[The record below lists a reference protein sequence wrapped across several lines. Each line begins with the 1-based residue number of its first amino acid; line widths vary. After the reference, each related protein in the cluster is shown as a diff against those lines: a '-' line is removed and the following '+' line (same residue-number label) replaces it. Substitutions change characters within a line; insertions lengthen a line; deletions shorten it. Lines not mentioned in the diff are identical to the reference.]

1 MKKNLVIVSMIL
13 GSAFAGFSQKKNVT
27 SAIMCAK
34 KNQFIKA
41 KPYID
46 KAIKNEDTRTQAK
59 TWSWKAAIYAGIAG
73 MKTEE
78 AMKIKESMDVSAE
91 IVHALQKTKE
101 YDKKGYYQN
110 DLRNIAGP
118 MYNASFN
125 GGIEAYNNQNY
136 KKAFDNFTAS
146 QVYGDIIGLVDTIGA
161 YNAGMSAVLIE
172 NYEAA
177 ELNYKKCI
185 KHGYGGADVYLKL
198 SDVYKKMGAT
208 EKANTTILEAKSKF
222 KGDPAVILNEAQ
234 IFADNKEYDKAKA
247 SLEDAL
253 KNNPSN
259 FQLQYAAAIIYSN
272 MELFDAAIV
281 AYKKALALK
290 PEMEELKSDM
300 AIVHY
305 NKIVIMNE
313 EMNKIDYTETAKY
326 DKAKAERDAYITEV
340 LPMIEARYKDDS
352 SESMKR
358 ILNNLYGLTGQTDKR
373 IK

>member
-1 MKKNLVIVSMIL
+1 MKKNLVIVTMIM
-13 GSAFAGFSQKKNVT
+13 GTAVVGFSQKKNVT
-27 SAIMCAK
+27 SAIMLAK
-34 KNQFIKA
+34 KNQFVKA

-46 KAIKNEDTRTQAK
+46 KAIENEDTRTNAK

-73 MKTEE
+73 MKSEE

-91 IVHALQKTKE
+91 VVNALIKTKE
-101 YDKKGYYQN
+101 YDKKGYYKN
-110 DLRNIAGP
+110 DLRKIAGP
-118 MYNASFN
+118 MYNGSLN
-125 GGIEAYNNQNY
+125 GGIEAYNSQDY

-185 KHGYGGADVYLKL
+185 KYGYGGADVYLKL
-198 SDVYKKMGAT
+198 ADAYKKMGAR
-208 EKANTTILEAKSKF
+208 EKANATIAEAKTKF

-234 IFADNKEYDKAKA
+234 IFADKKEYDKAKA

-253 KNNPSN
+253 KNDPSN

-281 AYKKALALK
+281 AYEKALALK
-290 PEMEELKSDM
+290 PEMQELKSDM

-326 DKAKAERDAYITEV
+326 DKAKAERDSYITEI

>member
-1 MKKNLVIVSMIL
+1 MKKNLVIVSLLM
-13 GSAFAGFSQKKNVT
+13 GSTFAGFSQKKNVT
-27 SAIMCAK
+27 SAIMLAK
-34 KNQFIKA
+34 KNQFVKA

-46 KAIKNEDTRTQAK
+46 KAIENEDTKTQAK

-73 MKTEE
+73 MKSEE

-91 IVHALQKTKE
+91 VVNALQKTKE
-101 YDKKGYYQN
+101 FDKKGYYQN
-110 DLRNIAGP
+110 DLRKIAGP
-118 MYNASFN
+118 MYNGSLN
-125 GGIEAYNNQNY
+125 GGIEAYNNQDY
-136 KKAFDNFTAS
+136 KKAFESFTAS
-146 QVYGDIIGLVDTIGA
+146 QVYGEIIGLVDTIGA

-177 ELNYKKCI
+177 EINYKKCI
-185 KHGYGGADVYLKL
+185 EFGYGGADVYLKL
-198 SDVYKKMGAT
+198 ADTYKKMGAT
-208 EKANTTILEAKSKF
+208 EKANATITEAKSKY

-234 IFADNKEYDKAKA
+234 IFADNNEYDKAKS

-253 KNNPSN
+253 QNDPSN

-281 AYKKALALK
+281 AYEKALILR
-290 PEMEELKSDM
+290 PEMEELKNDM
-300 AIVHY
+300 AVVHY

-340 LPMIEARYKDDS
+340 LPMIEERYKDDS

-358 ILNNLYGLTGQTDKR
+358 ILNNLYGLTGQTAKR